1 MEKPERKERSEKEIK
16 EAKARKKMGRPKG
29 LGDGYDVHFNMRIS
43 QGHMDMIDAMIGK
56 REMSRAECMRTLIKE
71 NYLRLDQAGMIKREG

>member
-1 MEKPERKERSEKEIK
+1 MEKPEMKEISEKAMK
-16 EAKARKKMGRPKG
+16 EMRGKKKMGRPKG
-29 LGDGYDVHFNMRIS
+29 LGDGYDVHFNLRIS

-71 NYLRLDQAGMIKREG
+71 NYIRLDQAGMIKRED